1 MGEKQKHFRDTLCTD
16 LHVSLHLAE
25 KVWAVADAMKT
36 PVQENSQK
44 PTLNLTQFELF
55 LWVL

>member
-1 MGEKQKHFRDTLCTD
+1 MGEKQKHCKHALCTD
-16 LHVSLHLAE
+16 LHGSLHLAE
-25 KVWAVADAMKT
+25 KVCAVAEAMKI